1 MGEAILWLAV
11 LTLIAMM
18 IWALVRDNGRKSRRS
33 VEEYERDV
41 IEGQASM
48 MRGGMLEL
56 DKFAGGER
64 QKRAAIEYRMDEE
77 SGRTKTGSKGDD
89 RDRTGVENDG

>member
-1 MGEAILWLAV
+1 MREAIIWPAV
-11 LTLIAMM
+11 LVLIALMV
-18 IWALVRDNGRKSRRS
+18 WALVRDSGRKSRRS
-33 VEEYERDV
+33 VEEYERDL

-48 MRGGMLEL
+48 MRAGMLEL

-77 SGRTKTGSKGDD
+77 SGRTKTGSRGDD